1 MGRVLRGGRE
11 TGHTEYTESM
21 SVREDTLEEREDG
34 EDILEE
40 RENMLQDS
48 TLTEGNMLQDTILNM
63 LQDSTQMEANMPR
76 DTILTMLRVST
87 QTVANMLQDTT
98 QIMLQDTILTT
109 PQDSILTEGIMQRDS
124 TRRRRTGWQLL
135 RIEKTKVHGDAACWE
150 IKYFILRNAKLIE
163 CNNCIFELEQ
173 FLIIFFGGPVTPLF
187 LAPVVGLGER
197 SLGNHRSPKT
207 LPNLKYPPNFKKQ
220 VL

>member
-1 MGRVLRGGRE
+1 
-11 TGHTEYTESM
+11 
-21 SVREDTLEEREDG
+21 
-34 EDILEE
+34 
-40 RENMLQDS
+40 
-48 TLTEGNMLQDTILNM
+48 
-63 LQDSTQMEANMPR
+63 
-76 DTILTMLRVST
+76 
-87 QTVANMLQDTT
+87 
-98 QIMLQDTILTT
+98 
-109 PQDSILTEGIMQRDS
+109 
-124 TRRRRTGWQLL
+124 L

-207 LPNLKYPPNFKKQ
+207 LPNLKYPLNFKKQ

>member
-21 SVREDTLEEREDG
+21 SGEGGHFGGEGEHATGFNPDG
-34 EDILEE
+34 
-40 RENMLQDS
+40 
-48 TLTEGNMLQDTILNM
+48 GNMLQDTILNM

-98 QIMLQDTILTT
+98 QTMLQDTILNT

-124 TRRRRTGWQLL
+124 TEETEDRVAT
-135 RIEKTKVHGDAACWE
+135 
-150 IKYFILRNAKLIE
+150 
-163 CNNCIFELEQ
+163 FED
-173 FLIIFFGGPVTPLF
+173 
-187 LAPVVGLGER
+187 
-197 SLGNHRSPKT
+197 
-207 LPNLKYPPNFKKQ
+207 
-220 VL
+220 

>member
-1 MGRVLRGGRE
+1 MG
-11 TGHTEYTESM
+11 
-21 SVREDTLEEREDG
+21 
-34 EDILEE
+34 
-40 RENMLQDS
+40 
-48 TLTEGNMLQDTILNM
+48 
-63 LQDSTQMEANMPR
+63 
-76 DTILTMLRVST
+76 
-87 QTVANMLQDTT
+87 TVANMLQDTT
-98 QIMLQDTILTT
+98 QIMLQDTILTMLRGSIPMVGNMLQDTTQTMLQDTILNT

-124 TRRRRTGWQLL
+124 TEETEDRVQLL

-173 FLIIFFGGPVTPLF
+173 FLIILFGGPVTPLF

-207 LPNLKYPPNFKKQ
+207 LPN
-220 VL
+220 